1 VRHRPNKPE
10 ARRREGGAASRR
22 DPRGRRVGVRRRGA
36 GEAAC
41 AAWPACAARMR
52 RLRRY
57 TPPLRM
63 AARRDRR
70 RRRAPRNTRTVHRHA
85 PVSTIRH
92 HPPSC
97 TGFSRSFSRVYGPCV
112 PAHHYAPLH
121 TPTPLPHKRL
131 RLPRTHAYASPVHT
145 LTPLRRPFG
154 ALRRITVYSG
164 RGRSVSAPAYRPS
177 AGTRRTR
184 GLVYAL
190 MYARIYDIRP
200 CIRAYVCA
208 YI

>member
-52 RLRRY
+52 RLHRY

-121 TPTPLPHKRL
+121 TPTPPPYTRL
-131 RLPRTHAYASPVHT
+131 RLPRTHTYAP
-145 LTPLRRPFG
+145 PQALRRPAAHHG
-154 ALRRITVYSG
+154 VLRVLAQCVCARVQAI
-164 RGRSVSAPAYRPS
+164 RRHAPHA
-177 AGTRRTR
+177 
-184 GLVYAL
+184 
-190 MYARIYDIRP
+190 RP